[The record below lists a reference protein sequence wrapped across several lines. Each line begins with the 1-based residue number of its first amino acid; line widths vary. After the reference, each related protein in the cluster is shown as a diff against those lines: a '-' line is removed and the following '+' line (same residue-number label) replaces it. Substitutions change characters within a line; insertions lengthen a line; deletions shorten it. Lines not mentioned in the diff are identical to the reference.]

1 VTDTES
7 EPTEERALA
16 APGGPTEHEHE
27 HEHEPGGGWWARLS
41 GERTLA
47 VAVVSLVVVWAY
59 GPVLRSLLD
68 SWEHDPNYSHGYLVV
83 PVALAIWWQR
93 RHMPNVFAT
102 PPWQWGWLLLAI
114 VLGARA
120 FFYERGNLWAESITL
135 LPALGCLVLTF
146 GGWGLF
152 QKAWPALAFLIFMIP
167 LPARLNTILAQPLQT
182 MATTASVALLKLS
195 GLWVIA
201 EGNVI
206 LVGKQPLEVAE
217 ACNGLSMLMCLAAT
231 VMATILLVPL
241 SKGMRVVMVLSAVP
255 IAMLSNVL
263 RIAVTA
269 WCYQRFGFQVGHRVA
284 HDMAGWL
291 MMPTA
296 LVLVGLELLILA
308 WLFVEET
315 SVTEPMLLGKPITSS
330 KDRDR
335 RGIDGPGR
343 TGPAA
348 LPPGEPGA

>member
-1 VTDTES
+1 MTRTDSEVPATKALATPAADPAGPS
-7 EPTEERALA
+7 EP
-16 APGGPTEHEHE
+16 
-27 HEHEPGGGWWARLS
+27 EPGDGWWARLGGS
-41 GERTLA
+41 RTLA
-47 VAVVSLVVVWAY
+47 VVVVVAAVIWSY
-59 GPVLRSLLD
+59 GPVFRSLLN

-93 RHMPNVFAT
+93 RHMPNVSAT

-120 FFYERGNLWAESITL
+120 VFYERGNLWAETVTL

-152 QKAWPALAFLIFMIP
+152 QKAWPALAFLLFMIP
-167 LPARLNTILAQPLQT
+167 LPIRLNALLAQPLQS
-182 MATTASVALLKLS
+182 MATTASVALLKLT

-231 VMATILLVPL
+231 VAATILLVPL
-241 SKGMRVVMVLSAVP
+241 SVGMRVVMALSAAP
-255 IAMLSNVL
+255 IAMASNVL
-263 RIAVTA
+263 RITATA
-269 WCYQRFGFQVGHRVA
+269 WCYERFGAEAGRRVA
-284 HDMAGWL
+284 HDLAGWL

-308 WLFVEET
+308 WLFVEEST
-315 SVTEPMLLGKPITSS
+315 VAEPMLLGNPITNT

-335 RGIDGPGR
+335 RTLEGPGR
-343 TGPAA
+343 SGPAV
-348 LPPGEPGA
+348 LPPGG